1 MTNKKTDNLIASSKA
16 AKYLSEINKAD
27 ILIGMPSYNNILTAS
42 HVVTQ
47 IAKGLNKYYPNLKSV
62 IFVSDGGS
70 GDGTLTEV
78 RKISIQST
86 NITLIPTIYI
96 GASGKGAAIQ
106 AIFEAARFLE
116 VQSVA
121 LVDSDLRS
129 ITPEWI
135 NLLITPTLTGTDFVA
150 PLYNRRKYDGTITN
164 FLCYPLTAALY
175 GKNIRQPIGGDFGL
189 SIRLVNEILDL
200 RLWDYP
206 YVSLFGIDI
215 LETQTALAKGF
226 KVKEASLG
234 IKEHDPK
241 DPSSQLVGMFR
252 QVVGTMFQCVEEY
265 EPVWKRISGICET
278 EKFGEQ
284 KCDVVPEQIEVS
296 LTNTINAF
304 KANYR
309 NFTPIYRS
317 ILTKEINDKFEELL
331 KLDSSNVDLSSEY
344 WAKTVFTFAKEFR
357 KEKNEPRDALLLIDA
372 LRILWIGRVAAFMK
386 DTWEVDRD
394 QSEEKIREEAKVFVE
409 LKPLLVENY

>member
-1 MTNKKTDNLIASSKA
+1 MTNKKTDNLIASNKA

-27 ILIGMPSYNNILTAS
+27 ILIGMPSYNNILTAK

-47 IAKGLNKYYPNLKSV
+47 IAKGLNKYYPNFKSV

-70 GDGTLTEV
+70 SDGTLTEV
-78 RKISIQST
+78 QKISVQST

-164 FLCYPLTAALY
+164 FLCYPLTAALF

-189 SIRLVNEILDL
+189 SIPLVNEILDL
-200 RLWDYP
+200 RLWNYP

-265 EPVWKRISGICET
+265 ESVWKKITGLSET

-284 KCDVVPEQIEVS
+284 KYDVVPEQIEVS
-296 LTNTINAF
+296 LINTINAF
-304 KANYR
+304 KANYS
-309 NFTPIYRS
+309 NFAPIYRS

-331 KLDSSNVDLSSEY
+331 KLDSSNVDLPSEY

-357 KEKNEPRDALLLIDA
+357 KEKNEPRDALLLLDA

-386 DTWEVDRD
+386 DTWEIDRN

-409 LKPLLVENY
+409 LKPLLVEKY

>member
-1 MTNKKTDNLIASSKA
+1 MTNKKTDNLIASNKA

-27 ILIGMPSYNNILTAS
+27 ILIGMPSYNNILTAK

-47 IAKGLNKYYPNLKSV
+47 IAKGLNKYYPNFKSV

-70 GDGTLTEV
+70 SDGTLTEV
-78 RKISIQST
+78 QKISVQST

-164 FLCYPLTAALY
+164 FLCYPLTAALF
-175 GKNIRQPIGGDFGL
+175 GKNIRQPICGDFGL
-189 SIRLVNEILDL
+189 SIQLVNEILDL

-265 EPVWKRISGICET
+265 ESVWKKITGLSET

-284 KCDVVPEQIEVS
+284 KYDVVPEQIEVS

-304 KANYR
+304 KANYS
-309 NFTPIYRS
+309 NFAPIYRS

-331 KLDSSNVDLSSEY
+331 KLDSSNVDLPSEY

-357 KEKNEPRDALLLIDA
+357 KEKNEPRDALLLLDA

-386 DTWEVDRD
+386 DTWEIDRN

-409 LKPLLVENY
+409 LKPLLVEKY